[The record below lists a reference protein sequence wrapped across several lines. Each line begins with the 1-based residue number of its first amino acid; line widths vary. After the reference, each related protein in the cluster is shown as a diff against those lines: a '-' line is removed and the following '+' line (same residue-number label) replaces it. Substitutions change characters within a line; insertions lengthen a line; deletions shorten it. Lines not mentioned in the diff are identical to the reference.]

1 MRAVIKG
8 KRVTLR
14 TLRKSDADKITEYCK
29 NPAISRWTRSI
40 PYPYVKKYAIDY
52 IKNSKEKWNKKEA
65 YNFVITRKEKIIG
78 SIALMIKNEGIA
90 ELGYWIAKPYW
101 GEGYAT
107 EASKLVIKEGFKKLK
122 LHKIYAHHIKENLAS
137 GRVMQKL
144 GMKKEGIMREHTK
157 KQGKYRDLIQYGV
170 LRREFKG

>member
-14 TLRKSDADKITEYCK
+14 KLRMSDADIITEYCK
-29 NPAISRWTRSI
+29 DPAISRWTASI
-40 PYPYVKKYAIDY
+40 PYPYKKRHAIEY
-52 IKNSKEKWNKKEA
+52 IKKSKEKWNKKEA
-65 YNFVITRKEKIIG
+65 YNFVITRKGTIIG
-78 SIALMIKNEGIA
+78 SIALMMKNEGIA
-90 ELGYWIAKPYW
+90 ELGYWVAKPYW
-101 GEGYAT
+101 GKGYAT
-107 EASKLVIKEGFKKLK
+107 EASKMAMKEGFKTLK
-122 LHKIYAHHIKENLAS
+122 LHKIYAHHIKENPAS